1 MCRIVRA
8 MLTDALKKVNESSP
22 RDANGKKQATV
33 LKYVIVPTGI
43 GLSDD
48 EKLPDG
54 TLNRARVVEKFKNR
68 CLQSVLFLE
77 LIFFAEVFAAS
88 TRCTVSLRLLARRL
102 CLLL

>member
-1 MCRIVRA
+1 

-43 GLSDD
+43 GLSHD

-54 TLNRARVVEKFKNR
+54 NLNRARIVEKFKNR
-68 CLQSVLFLE
+68 CLRR
-77 LIFFAEVFAAS
+77 VFHYDV
-88 TRCTVSLRLLARRL
+88 VSF
-102 CLLL
+102 C